1 MTNLDLIQDA
11 IRFLSDNNSES
22 AISTLKQFV
31 RANTTVPRNGKLN
44 IFNWCSTEKW
54 RPIFTGVFHD
64 MDNKVAVATD
74 QRVMLVVKSLYQ
86 EPSEDALISDGGKN
100 RRGYIV
106 NKKGEY
112 IEGLYPNYSRCF
124 PEKTEE
130 VEIDFDRLREL
141 LREIKADEK
150 ALGKECFGVN
160 VSTTPEKPIFLRPKY
175 AKLLLTLPVGKFSV
189 GRWGVLCY
197 KSNDGDVKAL
207 LMGVVVSDEHIN
219 QAVVWGEEH

>member
-11 IRFLSDNNSES
+11 IFLINDGKTES
-22 AISTLKQFV
+22 AINTLKQFV
-31 RANTTVPRNGKLN
+31 RASTTIKNGKLN

-54 RPIFTGVFHD
+54 KPVFAGVFYD

-74 QRVMLVVKSLYQ
+74 QRVMLVAKSLYQ
-86 EPSEDALISDGGKN
+86 EPSGDALISNGGN
-100 RRGYIV
+100 DRRGYIV

-112 IEGLYPNYSRCF
+112 IEGPYPDYTRCF

-130 VEIDFDRLREL
+130 VEVDFDRLREL

-175 AKLLLTLPVGKFSV
+175 AKLLLTLPLGKFSV

-197 KSNDGDVKAL
+197 ESNDGDVKAL
-207 LMGVVVSDEHIN
+207 LMGVVVSDKHIN
-219 QAVVWGEEH
+219 NAVVWGEER